1 MSLGLGLGLGNS
13 VAVPLGGAT
22 FVIPDPRFICLAP
35 LNNNLSR
42 RVPLSHDGMEWSGVA
57 EGEEDDD
64 DCCGNSPSSCLL
76 IYCASAVRLR
86 SSSSLE
92 A

>member
-13 VAVPLGGAT
+13 VAVPLGGPT

-57 EGEEDDD
+57 AEEEED